1 MSITIKA
8 LVFGIFLPA
17 LVCIT
22 ILVIAWRPWQNREKM
37 AIASW
42 GPAVGVA
49 IGYIAGYL
57 GLKYS
62 LQLNVSDGLEWLG
75 YGAAL
80 IAFFSQIDGVTG
92 KRVWIQTLIGLSFA
106 IAFSTLLIVREWMT
120 PTWCWRLSFGSF
132 MVVTWGLMETL
143 AQRRH
148 GASMPIILCLT
159 AAVAANIVAIEITT
173 FGQLAGVL
181 AAAIAPCMAISWLRG
196 QASLAHG
203 PVLIFVLILSSLLLH
218 SYFGYTSDTIP
229 LASFVIVLLAPLA
242 AWVGEFPPVLRWRPW
257 QATLMRVSVVAVFL
271 TIAIALGT

>member
-8 LVFGIFLPA
+8 LVFGVFLPA

-22 ILVIAWRPWQNREKM
+22 ILVIAWRPWQNREKT

-49 IGYIAGYL
+49 IGYLAGYL
-57 GLKYS
+57 GLKFS

-80 IAFFSQIDGVTG
+80 IAFFSQIDVSAG

-106 IAFSTLLIVREWMT
+106 IAFSTLLIVRGWMA
-120 PTWCWRLSFGSF
+120 PAWCWRLGFGSF

-143 AQRRH
+143 ARRQC

-159 AAVAANIVAIEITT
+159 TAAAANIIAIEITT
-173 FGQLAGVL
+173 FSQLAGVL
-181 AAAIAPCMAISWLRG
+181 AAAIAPCMAISWFRG

-218 SYFGYTSDTIP
+218 SYFGYTSDTVP

-242 AWVGEFPPVLRWRPW
+242 AWVGEFPPVLSWRPW
-257 QATLMRVSVVAVFL
+257 QATLVRVGAVAIL
-271 TIAIALGT
+271 LIIAITLGT